1 MRDKMIYGDVVD
13 LEVDN
18 TFKINVM
25 RTDQGYVIDLFTVK
39 DELFIDTMTVWD
51 DDIETVILES
61 QSICDSSEKD
71 EEG

>member
-1 MRDKMIYGDVVD
+1 MRDRMVYGDVVD
-13 LEVDN
+13 LEVDK

-25 RTDQGYVIDLFTVK
+25 RTDQGYVIDLFTVQ

-61 QSICDSSEKD
+61 QSICDTAEME

>member
-1 MRDKMIYGDVVD
+1 MRDQMIYGDVVD
-13 LEVDN
+13 LEVDK

-39 DELFIDTMTVWD
+39 DALFIDTMTVWD

-61 QSICDSSEKD
+61 RSICDSSEME